1 MTSSGHR
8 RPVSARDFN
17 RLLFALLLLGAL
29 TILARL
35 VTKQESRAA
44 GNDQVQTET
53 ERWLQTA
60 DALFVSGEWSM
71 AADAYFGALDAA
83 FAVDHTLDP
92 RLYKKLA
99 ECLLKRGDLRAGIH
113 FLRQYR
119 AKLSQIQTDRVT
131 TGLPPDDPFYDAEA
145 LSNELDAVE
154 TELLAWSRV
163 N

>member
-1 MTSSGHR
+1 
-8 RPVSARDFN
+8 VSARDFN

-35 VTKQESRAA
+35 VTKQESEAA
-44 GNDQVQTET
+44 GYDQAQTEI

-71 AADAYFGALDAA
+71 AADAYFGALNAA
-83 FAVDHTLDP
+83 AEAGRVLDL

-99 ECLLKRGDLRAGIH
+99 ECLLQRGEVRAGTY
-113 FLRQYR
+113 FLRLYR
-119 AKLSQIQTDRVT
+119 EQLLRIKTDRIRA
-131 TGLPPDDPFYDAEA
+131 GLSPDDPFYEA
-145 LSNELDAVE
+145 DTLSDELDAVDAD
-154 TELLAWSRV
+154 LNAWSRI

>member
-1 MTSSGHR
+1 MTSRGQR

-35 VTKQESRAA
+35 VTKQESKAA
-44 GNDQVQTET
+44 VNDQAQTEI

-83 FAVDHTLDP
+83 AEVGQTLDP

-99 ECLLKRGDLRAGIH
+99 ECLLQRGDVRAGTY

-119 AKLSQIQTDRVT
+119 THLMQLQTDRIT
-131 TGLPPDDPFYDAEA
+131 AGLPPNDPLF
-145 LSNELDAVE
+145 DAV
-154 TELLAWSRV
+154 TLSDELNAVDADLRAWSLV
-163 N
+163 D

>member
-1 MTSSGHR
+1 MTSRGQR

-35 VTKQESRAA
+35 VTKQESKAA
-44 GNDQVQTET
+44 VNDQTQTEI

-60 DALFVSGEWSM
+60 DALFVSGEWRM

-83 FAVDHTLDP
+83 AEVDPSLDP

-99 ECLLKRGDLRAGIH
+99 ECLLKRGDVRAGTY

-119 AKLSQIQTDRVT
+119 GHLVQLQTERIT
-131 TGLPPDDPFYDAEA
+131 AGWPPNDPLLDAET
-145 LSNELDAVE
+145 LSDELHAVD
-154 TELLAWSRV
+154 TDLHAWSLV
-163 N
+163 D